1 MTDIDLVQQLE
12 ERSRL
17 EPRRVVRLKGTTEGE
32 PFELLI
38 FRGFSSSTTH
48 PTAFDPDASVLP
60 PSTRLEQAEL
70 LQGPLNPS
78 EALVLAGPFRPCGS
92 AGSGQLVS
100 SALEYAN
107 AATAEVGMVRDADP
121 RLPRNASS
129 GRIWCRGLD
138 SRR

>member
-1 MTDIDLVQQLE
+1 MSDADLVQQLE

-17 EPRRVVRLKGTTEGE
+17 EPRRVVRLKGTIEGE

-78 EALVLAGPFRPCGS
+78 EALVLAGPFAP
-92 AGSGQLVS
+92 A
-100 SALEYAN
+100 ALLAQ
-107 AATAEVGMVRDADP
+107 
-121 RLPRNASS
+121 AS
-129 GRIWCRGLD
+129 W
-138 SRR
+138 

>member
-1 MTDIDLVQQLE
+1 MSDADLVQQLE

-60 PSTRLEQAEL
+60 PKTRLEQAEL

-78 EALVLAGPFRPCGS
+78 EALVLAGPFAP
-92 AGSGQLVS
+92 A
-100 SALEYAN
+100 ALLAQ
-107 AATAEVGMVRDADP
+107 
-121 RLPRNASS
+121 AS
-129 GRIWCRGLD
+129 W
-138 SRR
+138 